1 MATIAP
7 VARPPEQRV
16 VLSGVSWETYE
27 QVLTDFLDRSRPH
40 FAYDRGMLEIVSPT
54 PPHEKDNVALA
65 QLVSTVAEEL
75 EIDFLPVGSTTYRRK
90 ALRQG
95 FEADSSF
102 YILNILNERFVLD
115 LAEIDPTTDPPPDLV
130 IEVGVSRS
138 SLDKLAIY
146 VGFGVPEVWR
156 CERDRV
162 SILVLEGDAYRP
174 VPASRVLP
182 PLTDDVLTRF
192 LLQSREQR
200 RLEWIRGL
208 RAWAREQRES
218 GDGLT

>member
-1 MATIAP
+1 MVAIAP
-7 VARPPEQRV
+7 VVSPAEQRI

-27 QVLTDFLDRSRPH
+27 QILSDFLDRSRPH

-54 PPHEKDNVALA
+54 PPHEENGFVLTA
-65 QLVSTVAEEL
+65 VVITVAEEL
-75 EIDFLPVGSTTYRRK
+75 GVEYRPVGSTTYRRE

-102 YILNILNERFVLD
+102 YILNERFVLD

-130 IEVGVSRS
+130 IEVDVSRS
-138 SLDKLAIY
+138 SLDRLAIY
-146 VGFGVPEVWR
+146 AGFGVPEVWR
-156 CERDRV
+156 CQADRV
-162 SILVLEGDAYRP
+162 SILVLDGGAYRE

-208 RAWAREQRES
+208 RAWAREQRGG
-218 GDGLT
+218 GDVLS